1 MEAKLPIN
9 ALLNETPHVIER
21 MWLLFEDNKKNSVQ
35 RGNLHHSDIL

>member
-1 MEAKLPIN
+1 MQAKRLIN
-9 ALLNETPHVIER
+9 APLNEIPHLIER